1 MQKRDRNGV
10 KIALCKKKKRLVS
23 ILGLGRFG
31 AMSGLGTG
39 YSSSSYDVVL
49 TTRKLYTRFR

>member
-39 YSSSSYDVVL
+39 HSSSSYDVVL